1 MSTSLIVISI
11 VVLFLVILL
20 VSAYM
25 VYLQRQFLAVCRE
38 DKQLH
43 TFVSTPAG
51 LPEGTVRSM
60 LTLVIVVFALYLLV
74 ISTFVTTPGIEFP
87 EVLAALMTTVVGFY
101 FGSRSASG
109 GSDGARTQE
118 IERLRQQKDEAV
130 AEKDESTATA
140 LIKKVD
146 KGIKL
151 VKTVV
156 DILPADVR
164 QKYGGTLERLEHG
177 ADIAKTLFDRGDK
190 SGAVAK
196 AEELFTRFKQENPL
210 RDLVTRSLSS
220 FASVAGVSI
229 PPVAIISA
237 VVGISATLVGVA
249 YAKWKARILRLPFS
263 PAVIPLKLVDADT
276 GFVLVAQSP
285 VLKEAFAA
293 QLTGHDRPFLE
304 SVAKD
309 FLTQEAAVLW
319 DTYRQ
324 HFASREAF
332 IEGLDD
338 FRRAAA
344 TLELRAEI
352 DPMLLREVGGF
363 DPLLSALDK
372 IQQDD
377 TARADLDLL
386 VETTEGLRK
395 AGEPVQSIFDKVRS
409 EVEEGMKN

>member
-20 VSAYM
+20 VSGYM

-51 LPEGTVRSM
+51 LPAGTVRSM
-60 LTLVIVVFALYLLV
+60 LTLVIVVFALYLIV
-74 ISTFVTTPGIEFP
+74 IATFVSPRIDIP
-87 EVLAALMTTVVGFY
+87 EVLAALLTTVVGFY
-101 FGSRSASG
+101 FGSRSAG
-109 GSDGARTQE
+109 GGGDGALAQE

-130 AEKDESTATA
+130 AEKDDSTATA

-156 DILPADVR
+156 DILPADIR
-164 QKYGGTLERLEHG
+164 QKYGGTLERLERG

-190 SGAVAK
+190 AGAVAT
-196 AEELFTRFKQENPL
+196 AEELFTRFKQDNPL

-263 PAVIPLKLVDADT
+263 PAVVPLKLVDADT

-285 VLKEAFAA
+285 ILKEAFAA
-293 QLTGHDRPFLE
+293 QLVGHDRPFLE
-304 SVAKD
+304 GVAKD
-309 FLTQEAAVLW
+309 FLTQEAAGLW
-319 DTYRQ
+319 NTYQ
-324 HFASREAF
+324 EYFASREAF
-332 IEGLDD
+332 AEGLDD

-344 TLELRAEI
+344 TLELRADI
-352 DPMLLREVGGF
+352 DPVLLREVGGF

-372 IQQDD
+372 LQQDD
-377 TARADLDLL
+377 AAKADLDLL

-409 EVEEGMKN
+409 EVEEEMKN

>member
-1 MSTSLIVISI
+1 MSTTLIIISI

-25 VYLQRQFLAVCRE
+25 FYLQRQFLTVCRE
-38 DKQLH
+38 DKQLQ
-43 TFVSTPAG
+43 TFINTPAG

-60 LTLVIVVFALYLLV
+60 LTLVIVVFALYLIV
-74 ISTFVTTPGIEFP
+74 ISTVVTPKLEFP
-87 EVLAALMTTVVGFY
+87 EVLAALLTTVVGFY
-101 FGSRSASG
+101 FGSRSASK
-109 GSDGARTQE
+109 SDGALAQE
-118 IERLRQQKDEAV
+118 IERTRQQKDEAV
-130 AEKDESTATA
+130 AAKDESTATA

-156 DILPADVR
+156 DILPGDAR
-164 QKYGGTLERLEHG
+164 QKYGGTLEHLERG
-177 ADIAKTLFDRGDK
+177 ADIAKELFDRGDK

-196 AEELFTRFKQENPL
+196 AEELFTRFKQDNPL

-263 PAVIPLKLVDADT
+263 PAVVPLKLVDADT
-276 GFVLVAQSP
+276 GFVLIAQSP
-285 VLKEAFAA
+285 ILKEAFAS
-293 QLTGHDRPFLE
+293 QLADDRPFLE
-304 SVAKD
+304 RVTKD
-309 FLTQEAAVLW
+309 FLTQEATVLW
-319 DTYRQ
+319 DTYHE
-324 HFASREAF
+324 HFESQEAF
-332 IEGLDD
+332 TKGLDD
-338 FRRAAA
+338 FRRAVA
-344 TLELRAEI
+344 TLELRADI
-352 DPMLLREVGGF
+352 DPALLREVGGL
-363 DPLLSALDK
+363 DPLLSALDR

-377 TARADLDLL
+377 AAKADLDLL

-395 AGEPVQSIFDKVRS
+395 ADEPVQSIFDKVRS
-409 EVEEGMKN
+409 EVEEESKS

>member
-1 MSTSLIVISI
+1 MSTSLIVFSI
-11 VVLFLVILL
+11 VILFLVILL
-20 VSAYM
+20 VSAYI

-43 TFVSTPAG
+43 TFVNTPAG
-51 LPEGTVRSM
+51 LPAGTVRSM
-60 LTLVIVVFALYLLV
+60 LTLVIVVFTLYLIV
-74 ISTFVTTPGIEFP
+74 ISTFVSPRIDVP
-87 EVLAALMTTVVGFY
+87 EVLAALLTTVVGFY
-101 FGSRSASG
+101 FGSRSGNGEG
-109 GSDGARTQE
+109 GGAMTQE

-146 KGIKL
+146 KGIQL

-164 QKYGGTLERLEHG
+164 QKYSGTLERLEHG

-263 PAVIPLKLVDADT
+263 PAVVPLKLVDADT

-285 VLKEAFAA
+285 ILKEAFAA
-293 QLTGHDRPFLE
+293 KLTGHDRPFLE
-304 SVAKD
+304 GVAKD
-309 FLTQEAAVLW
+309 FLTQEAAALW
-319 DTYRQ
+319 DTYREY
-324 HFASREAF
+324 FASREAF
-332 IEGLDD
+332 TEGLDD
-338 FRRAAA
+338 FRQAVA
-344 TLELRAEI
+344 TLELRADI
-352 DPMLLREVGGF
+352 DPLLLREVGGF

-377 TARADLDLL
+377 AARADLDLL
-386 VETTEGLRK
+386 VETIEGLRK
-395 AGEPVQSIFDKVRS
+395 AGEPVQSIFEKVRS
-409 EVEEGMKN
+409 EVGEGMKN